1 MYTNDMVAIRRNWAR
16 AHEKVR
22 PKTNVR
28 VMSTSYPD
36 IEDFNEAAIHR
47 KAELDRLMLPQTTKQ

>member
-1 MYTNDMVAIRRNWAR
+1 MVAIRRNWAR
-16 AHEKVR
+16 AHEKVK